1 MARPTLLCLL
11 LLATSLHHV
20 TSFAVHRRHSR
31 STDLA
36 EALRMLER
44 QRRRIDNEENLLASS
59 PQLLGDRR
67 LTMEDLEPWF
77 GAGQGSRSDDEVGA
91 AWLAKTLGLDGYNG
105 MAEGLAE
112 EDAQPGVFLQEPA
125 EAPPLEVAPS
135 DQELNAIFGEK
146 NDDDDDNDEAT
157 ASFRTEKKDKEIM
170 TDAKGD
176 ARPMVETRSS
186 DNNVIV
192 AQASE
197 SDEDDVRLTKDEFKA
212 LLKAVE
218 KLQKQAIDKAEEDV
232 EEAEKVAVGV
242 QEKVAEAREEAKEA
256 EEEEEEEEER
266 QEEEEEGVL
275 TPKPQPVSKEEL
287 DNLFEED
294 SEEVKV
300 MFVHC

>member
-1 MARPTLLCLL
+1 
-11 LLATSLHHV
+11 
-20 TSFAVHRRHSR
+20 
-31 STDLA
+31 
-36 EALRMLER
+36 MLER

-146 NDDDDDNDEAT
+146 NDDDDNDEAT
-157 ASFRTEKKDKEIM
+157 ASFRAEKKDKEIM

-186 DNNVIV
+186 DSNVIV
-192 AQASE
+192 SQASE

-256 EEEEEEEEER
+256 EEEEEEER

-287 DNLFEED
+287 DNLFEEE